1 VARAARR
8 ARGLYPF
15 RIPAQQRVH
24 LAAVLIAFCAIPLHA
39 GDFNFNP
46 QITKA
51 EFRKFSRLIGQGI
64 YATPIEPSG
73 ASGLLRFDIGV
84 AATGVQVDTNASY
97 WQRAV
102 SKDITVGDYVAVPRI
117 VVSKGLSAATI
128 SGSYAKVQDTGA
140 QIIGGA
146 LDVPIIDG
154 GLVKPTLA
162 LRGSYSTLRGVDVYK
177 LNTYGLELFL
187 GKGFGPVTPYGAV
200 GQQRTDA
207 TGTIPSVLTL
217 RDKSTMTRYTAG
229 VQLNL
234 FIVRI
239 AVEANQ
245 AEARSYGAKVSF
257 GF

>member
-1 VARAARR
+1 
-8 ARGLYPF
+8 
-15 RIPAQQRVH
+15 
-24 LAAVLIAFCAIPLHA
+24 
-39 GDFNFNP
+39 
-46 QITKA
+46 
-51 EFRKFSRLIGQGI
+51 
-64 YATPIEPSG
+64 
-73 ASGLLRFDIGV
+73 
-84 AATGVQVDTNASY
+84 
-97 WQRAV
+97 V

-146 LDVPIIDG
+146 LDVPIING

-177 LNTYGLELFL
+177 VNTYGLELFL

-234 FIVRI
+234 VVIRL